1 MPSKDAQRIRDY
13 VQSLQRDD
21 RYILLLY
28 YADGL
33 TPLEIGALLGL
44 SAAKVDTRLGY
55 FRGQLGGII
64 QQPRPTT
71 TNPGTGPRPA
81 AFA

>member
-13 VQSLQRDD
+13 VRSLQRDD
-21 RYILLLY
+21 RYILMLY

-44 SAAKVDTRLGY
+44 SAAKVDNRLGF
-55 FRGQLGGII
+55 FRDQLGSMLHLQVPHTGGG
-64 QQPRPTT
+64 PRPT
-71 TNPGTGPRPA
+71 A
-81 AFA
+81 LA

>member
-13 VQSLQRDD
+13 VQSLERDD

-33 TPLEIGALLGL
+33 TTLEIGALLGL
-44 SAAKVDTRLGY
+44 SAAKIDTRLGY
-55 FRGQLGGII
+55 FRNQLDGMLHLPAPAAGG
-64 QQPRPTT
+64 PRPT
-71 TNPGTGPRPA
+71 

>member
-1 MPSKDAQRIRDY
+1 MQSKDAQRIRNY

-21 RYILLLY
+21 RYILMLF

-33 TPLEIGALLGL
+33 TALEIGALLGL
-44 SAAKVDTRLGY
+44 SAAKVDTRLSY
-55 FRGQLGGII
+55 FRDRLGNMLHEQAHHAGGG
-64 QQPRPTT
+64 PRPT
-71 TNPGTGPRPA
+71 